1 MAQSIF
7 KIKNDYLELINSI
20 IESDG
25 HVTDDQ
31 EQQLAITQSEMHD
44 KALSYRAVMERLESD
59 NHMIDKELNRLQ
71 SIKKR
76 NKNAH
81 ERLSRTLLSA
91 VMTFGEFK
99 ADTVTF
105 GTRKSMQ
112 VMISD
117 EVIDLLPDEAITI
130 KKTANKTAIKE
141 LLKNGEKIDGC
152 ELVEN
157 LNLKIK

>member
-1 MAQSIF
+1 
-7 KIKNDYLELINSI
+7 
-20 IESDG
+20 
-25 HVTDDQ
+25 
-31 EQQLAITQSEMHD
+31 
-44 KALSYRAVMERLESD
+44 
-59 NHMIDKELNRLQ
+59 
-71 SIKKR
+71 
-76 NKNAH
+76 
-81 ERLSRTLLSA
+81 
-91 VMTFGEFK
+91 MTFGEFQ

-105 GTRKSMQ
+105 GTRKSTQ

-117 EVIDLLPDEAITI
+117 EVIDSLPDEAITI